1 MKDTI
6 LSKDTIHV
14 EIGEDHSF
22 NCTAVSIGRV
32 GENDITQLE
41 ITIPEELNTF
51 WAYIDFKKPKG
62 AKYKTYKLDIV
73 NNIIEYDVP
82 LELLDENGNLEV
94 QLIFQNEQG
103 LIWKSAIKKFVVL
116 GSIEAVADIVIQED
130 FFTKAQKILSK
141 IETDQIYK
149 PESENAQSGKA
160 VAEAISKLGT
170 AIKIDGIKLN
180 KIWQGEDGTY
190 IVRLTTIQFILKTQS
205 ALVFGNKVGLLVDN
219 TLEEIEQMGLTKGG
233 YYRIKLS
240 NNKLEFVEKISGL
253 FETLANEINAI
264 PLTSVSSI
272 TLLANKWVGETSP
285 YSQRVAV
292 VGVTE
297 NSKIDLN
304 PTIEQLNI
312 FHNKDIAF
320 VVENDE
326 GIVTVYCI
334 GQKPTND
341 YTLQAT
347 VTEVVVYG

>member
-62 AKYKTYKLDIV
+62 TKYKTYKLDIV

-82 LELLDENGNLEV
+82 LELLNENGNLEV
-94 QLIFQNEQG
+94 QVIFQNEQG

-116 GSIEAVADIVIQED
+116 GSIEAVNDIVITED
-130 FFTKAQKILSK
+130 FFTKAQKILDD
-141 IETDQIYK
+141 IDVETLLK
-149 PESENAQSGKA
+149 KVEE
-160 VAEAISKLGT
+160 EARKSINEISSSL
-170 AIKIDGIKLN
+170 LN
-180 KIWQGEDGTY
+180 KI
-190 IVRLTTIQFILKTQS
+190 S
-205 ALVFGNKVGLLVDN
+205 
-219 TLEEIEQMGLTKGG
+219 
-233 YYRIKLS
+233 
-240 NNKLEFVEKISGL
+240 
-253 FETLANEINAI
+253 
-264 PLTSVSSI
+264 SVS
-272 TLLANKWVGETSP
+272 LLADKWNGETSP
-285 YSQRVAV
+285 YSQIVTIA
-292 VGVTE
+292 GATE

-320 VVENDE
+320 VVENDD
-326 GIVTVYCI
+326 GVITVYCI
-334 GQKPTND
+334 GQKPTQNYD
-341 YTLQAT
+341 MQVTI
-347 VTEVVVYG
+347 TEVTANG